1 MYVCVCE
8 RERERERKR
17 KLEAACI
24 CSRLS
29 CALQRQR
36 EGASEGA
43 RKGGRER
50 EKKILSHLAF
60 FLSTFSCLAL
70 YKDRGSVEERVGERV
85 RGRHAGRESFSE

>member
-1 MYVCVCE
+1 MYVYVCV
-8 RERERERKR
+8 REREGER
-17 KLEAACI
+17 KLEPACI
-24 CSRLS
+24 RSRLS

-36 EGASEGA
+36 AGAREGA

-50 EKKILSHLAF
+50 EREILSHLAF

-70 YKDRGSVEERVGERV
+70 YKDRGNVEEKVGERV

>member
-1 MYVCVCE
+1 VCE
-8 RERERERKR
+8 RERERERER
-17 KLEAACI
+17 KLEPACI
-24 CSRLS
+24 LSRLS

-36 EGASEGA
+36 EGA

-60 FLSTFSCLAL
+60 FLSPFSCLAL
-70 YKDRGSVEERVGERV
+70 YKDRGNVEEKVGERV